1 MGEADIVYDIK
12 SGIFQFYC
20 TNCKTLQECSVK
32 ENDSGKIRC
41 RGCRCEI
48 FFFLNDG
55 IRNLKCIRLKFIVN
69 EKNIFSF
76 TISRYARS
84 DRRERMCKAILIK

>member
-48 FFFLNDG
+48 FFSLKRRYTEFKVYLHQINPNQ
-55 IRNLKCIRLKFIVN
+55 NL
-69 EKNIFSF
+69 
-76 TISRYARS
+76 
-84 DRRERMCKAILIK
+84 